1 MLKLKNLKMGLSP
14 VVLTMCLFLIASN
27 ANAHQVWLER
37 DADGPVRV
45 YLGEPGVPD
54 KGDKIDNLK
63 GAHVFTNDRAELS
76 VLSKKNDHWQ
86 ADVGQGDVRLYT
98 DKVWK
103 PWSISGNSSWWK
115 FWDEEPEKLQG
126 AILQARAGRT
136 ETKAKLA
143 YELVPVTAGGDVF
156 LALFNGLPLAEQEV
170 LVLSPSK
177 QEVKLITDN
186 DGKVNAVGLLTEQGL
201 YVLES
206 IHTVDVDAVHSGE
219 KVSSLMYI
227 STLSFVVN

>member
-1 MLKLKNLKMGLSP
+1 MLQFKNFKIGFP
-14 VVLTMCLFLIASN
+14 VVILTIFLFLTVSS

-37 DADGPVRV
+37 DADGLLRV

-54 KGDKIDNLK
+54 TGEKIHNLK
-63 GAHVFTNDRAELS
+63 GAHVFTKDRAELS
-76 VLSKKNDHWQ
+76 VLSQKNDHWQ
-86 ADVGQGDVRLYT
+86 GLVGPGDVRLHT

-136 ETKAKLA
+136 ETAAKLT
-143 YELVPVTAGGDVF
+143 YELVPVTTEGDIF
-156 LALFNGLPLAEQEV
+156 IALFNGLPLAEQEV
-170 LVLSPSK
+170 LLLSPSK

-186 DGKVNAVGLLTEQGL
+186 NGKVNATGLLIEQGR

-206 IHTVDVDAVHSGE
+206 VHSVDVDAVHSGQ

>member
-1 MLKLKNLKMGLSP
+1 MLQLKNFKMGLP
-14 VVLTMCLFLIASN
+14 AVIFTAFLFLTVSS

-37 DADGPVRV
+37 DADGLVRV

-54 KGDKIDNLK
+54 TGDKIDKLK
-63 GAHVFTNDRAELS
+63 GAYVFTNDRTELS
-76 VLSKKNDHWQ
+76 VLSQKNDHWQ
-86 ADVGQGDVRLYT
+86 GLVGPGDVRLHT

-103 PWSISGNSSWWK
+103 PWSIAGNSSWWN

-136 ETKAKLA
+136 ETAAKLT
-143 YELVPVTAGGDVF
+143 YELVPVTIAGDIF
-156 LALFNGLPLAEQEV
+156 IALFNGLPLAEKEV
-170 LVLSPSK
+170 LLLSPSK

-186 DGKVNAVGLLTEQGL
+186 DGKVDTTDRLTEQGR

-206 IHTVDVDAVHSGE
+206 VHSVDVDAVHSGE